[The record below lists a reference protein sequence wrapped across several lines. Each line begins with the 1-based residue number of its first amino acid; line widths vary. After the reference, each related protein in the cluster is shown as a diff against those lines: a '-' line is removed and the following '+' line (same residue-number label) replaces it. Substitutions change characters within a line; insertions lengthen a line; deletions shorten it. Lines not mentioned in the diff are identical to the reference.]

1 MQTLK
6 TPAIVGLALAL
17 ATPAIVHAD
26 TNASVSVTVGP
37 ALEKKTKSYGAREI
51 EQIRKD
57 LQQQVAS
64 AVRKSSSPVTHVDVV
79 LEDATPNRP
88 TFNQL
93 GRNTGLSMQSV
104 GVGGAKMSGVVHTA
118 DGRQLPF
125 RYGWYETDIRNEIG
139 AVTWSDAYRA
149 FGLLAHRVAKGDL
162 PTAYGPAANSNG
174 DGDFGNFGA
183 IRR

>member
-1 MQTLK
+1 MKTLK
-6 TPAIVGLALAL
+6 APAVIGLALAL
-17 ATPAIVHAD
+17 AAPALVHAS
-26 TNASVSVTVGP
+26 TGANVSVTVGP
-37 ALEKKTKSYGAREI
+37 ALQKKTKSYGAREI
-51 EQIRKD
+51 EEIRKD
-57 LQQQVAS
+57 LQEQVAR
-64 AVRKSSSPVTHVDVV
+64 AIAKSPSPVARVDVV

-88 TFNQL
+88 TFDQL
-93 GRNTGLSMQSV
+93 GRNVGLSMQSV

-125 RYGWYETDIRNEIG
+125 RYGWYETDIKNEVG

-149 FGLLAHRVAKGDL
+149 FGMLAHRVGKGDL
-162 PTAYGPAANSNG
+162 PTSYGPGANSNG

>member
-1 MQTLK
+1 MNALK
-6 TPAIVGLALAL
+6 APAILGLALVL
-17 ATPAIVHAD
+17 AAPAIVHAD
-26 TNASVSVTVGP
+26 TNSAVSVTVGP
-37 ALEKKTKSYGAREI
+37 DLAKKTKSYGAREI

-64 AVRKSSSPVTHVDVV
+64 AVSKSSSPVTRVDVV

-88 TFNQL
+88 TFAQL
-93 GRNTGLSMQSV
+93 GRNVGLSMESV

-125 RYGWYETDIRNEIG
+125 RYGWYETDIKNEIG

-149 FGLLAHRVAKGDL
+149 FGMLAHRVGKGDL
-162 PTAYGPAANSNG
+162 PTAYGPGSSSSG